1 MNTHTAIFDHWIRT
15 EFVTLNSELEQL
27 YWQQTDKANVE
38 GRGLKATIRKRRQ
51 RIN

>member
-27 YWQQTDKANVE
+27 YWQQTDKANVCLLYTSDAADE
-38 GRGLKATIRKRRQ
+38 
-51 RIN
+51 